1 MTPPNS
7 SLDAQPVIDPDTAAV
22 LAAARAATPPNYEAI
37 PLAEGRRIFHELGRG
52 WNEPAPPLPVV
63 QEMTLPG
70 PAGTLKARLYAP
82 RSDAALPVLLYLHG
96 GGWTYGS
103 IDSHDRFARLMAQD
117 AGIAVLSLDYRLAP
131 EAPFPA
137 PRDDALAAFA
147 WLEQGKAG
155 ALVDATRIAI
165 GGDSAGA
172 NLALATTLAR
182 RDARAALPRTAV
194 LVYGCYAPSCDSESN
209 RRFGGGDYL
218 LTTARMRWYW
228 KNYLGRDGEAAV
240 NGATP
245 LRVNLAGLPPLYL
258 NAAGLDPLL
267 DDSLE
272 LARRLAAAGVPYRLD
287 VHPGVVHGFMQQTA
301 KVARARAALA
311 AIVDHLKRAL
321 A

>member
-1 MTPPNS
+1 MPPF
-7 SLDAQPVIDPDTAAV
+7 DAPVIDPDTATV
-22 LAAARAATPPNYEAI
+22 LTAARAATPPNYEAI
-37 PLAEGRRIFHELGRG
+37 PLAEGRRLFHDLGRG
-52 WNEPAPPLPVV
+52 WNEPQPPLPVAEIV
-63 QEMTLPG
+63 TLPG

-82 RSDAALPVLLYLHG
+82 RTGTALPVLIYLHG
-96 GGWTYGS
+96 GGWTFGS

-117 AGIAVLSLDYRLAP
+117 AGMVVLSLDYRLAP

-137 PRDDALAAFA
+137 PRDDALAALA

-155 ALVDATRIAI
+155 VLVDPTRIAI

-172 NLALATTLAR
+172 NIALATTLAR
-182 RDARAALPRTAV
+182 REAGGPMLRTAV
-194 LVYGCYAPSCDSESN
+194 LIYGCYAPSCDSESN

-228 KNYLGRDGEAAV
+228 KNYLGPAGEGAV
-240 NGATP
+240 SGATP

-267 DDSLE
+267 DDTLE
-272 LARRLAAAGVPYRLD
+272 LARRLAAAGVPFRLD

-321 A
+321 V

>member
-1 MTPPNS
+1 MTPF
-7 SLDAQPVIDPDTAAV
+7 DAQPVIDPDTAAV

-52 WNEPAPPLPVV
+52 WNEPAPPLPVA
-63 QEMTLPG
+63 EILSLPG

-82 RSDAALPVLLYLHG
+82 RTDAALPVLLYLHG
-96 GGWTYGS
+96 GGWTFGS

-137 PRDDALAAFA
+137 PRDDALAALA

-155 ALVDATRIAI
+155 ALVDPARLAI

-182 RDARAALPRTAV
+182 RDAGGALPRTAV

-228 KNYLGRDGEAAV
+228 KNYLGREGEAAV

-267 DDSLE
+267 DDSIE

-287 VHPGVVHGFMQQTA
+287 VHPGVVHGFMQQTS
-301 KVARARAALA
+301 KVARARTALA
-311 AIVDHLKRAL
+311 AIVDHLKRSL
-321 A
+321 AG

>member
-1 MTPPNS
+1 MT
-7 SLDAQPVIDPDTAAV
+7 SLDTPPVIDADTAAV

-63 QEMTLPG
+63 QAVTLPG

-82 RSDAALPVLLYLHG
+82 RSDTALPVLLYLHG
-96 GGWTYGS
+96 GGWTFGS

-137 PRDDALAAFA
+137 PRDDALAAFV

-155 ALVDATRIAI
+155 PLVDATRIAI

-172 NLALATTLAR
+172 NVALATTLAR
-182 RDARAALPRTAV
+182 RDAGAPPRTAV
-194 LVYGCYAPSCDSESN
+194 LIYGCYAPSCDSESN
-209 RRFGGGDYL
+209 RRFGGGDYM

-301 KVARARAALA
+301 KVARARVALA

-321 A
+321 G